1 MLDLGNPNLDFV
13 QLAQGM
19 GVPAARVDTADGFVE
34 QFGKAMREKGPRL
47 IEVVV
52 AM

>member
-1 MLDLGNPNLDFV
+1 V

-19 GVPAARVDTADGFVE
+19 GVPACRVTTGEEYVAALTAGIAE
-34 QFGKAMREKGPRL
+34 AGPRF

-52 AM
+52 